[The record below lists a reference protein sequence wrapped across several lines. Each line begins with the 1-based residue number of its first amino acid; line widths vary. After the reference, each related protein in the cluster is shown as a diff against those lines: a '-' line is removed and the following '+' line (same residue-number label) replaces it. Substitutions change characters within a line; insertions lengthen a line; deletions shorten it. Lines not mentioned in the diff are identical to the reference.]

1 MRSVHLL
8 LKAINDLLEKCFSI
22 LAMLLMSMIILIVLG
37 GAATRFF
44 TGSGYNIVLE
54 LPPMLM
60 PWLIFPMAAV
70 LVRNG
75 GHITVDFLPEKLS
88 GKSKKILDITV
99 YLICFCAAVAF
110 CLAGY
115 EATNLFILVGQRT
128 EMEWSFPIWYIY
140 LSFPVGFLFMAS
152 TTMEKVLESFLKE
165 TESVKL
171 R

>member
-1 MRSVHLL
+1 MKSIHFL
-8 LKAINDLLEKCFSI
+8 LKSINDRLETIFSF
-22 LAMLLMSMIILIVLG
+22 LAIFLMAMIILIVLG

-70 LVRNG
+70 LIRKG

-88 GKSKKILDITV
+88 GKSKKILDIAV
-99 YLICFCAAVAF
+99 YFTCFCAAVAF

-140 LSFPVGFLFMAS
+140 LSFPIGFLFMAF
-152 TTMEKVLESFLKE
+152 TTMEKLLEAFL
-165 TESVKL
+165 TEIKGE
-171 R
+171 